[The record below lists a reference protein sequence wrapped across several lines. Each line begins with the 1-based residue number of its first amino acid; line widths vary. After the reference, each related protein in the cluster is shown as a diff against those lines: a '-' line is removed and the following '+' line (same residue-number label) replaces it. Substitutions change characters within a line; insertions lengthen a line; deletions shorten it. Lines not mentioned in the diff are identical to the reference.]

1 MADLMDKIEVQ
12 KLMKILDEKDIMFT
26 VEDIQELMDAELEK
40 PPAEMD
46 TELID
51 LCVSVIGK
59 RYSTRGYTNPPL
71 SAEAEAEIDAALADL
86 GFAAAPSAEAEQEPE
101 AKEETTEAEAEV
113 APKKRRIKAGKI
125 LLIAAVVAA
134 LCAVAVPVGARF
146 VPSKAA
152 DKIVDF
158 CHDHFKIDLRGED
171 EAEPTNSDSRI
182 MNNLILES
190 LHTLKLPE
198 VLLGDEYVKTARV
211 EESDLVTTIYV
222 NFSCYDTNLSGAIM
236 ITEYKNGSVENHN
249 GVGNISGMNKHFKQI
264 SSNNTDILIFGDS
277 EKLYITYV
285 FENTEYEI
293 SLLNVDFDTAVKIA
307 ESIK

>member
-12 KLMKILDEKDIMFT
+12 KLMKILDEKYIMFT
-26 VEDIQELMDAELEK
+26 VEDIRELMDAELEK

-51 LCVSVIGK
+51 LCISVIGN
-59 RYSTRGYTNPPL
+59 RYSTKGCVNPPL
-71 SAEAEAEIDAALADL
+71 SAEAETEIDAALADL
-86 GFAAAPSAEAEQEPE
+86 GIVAAPSAEAEREPE
-101 AKEETTEAEAEV
+101 AKAETTEPKAEV
-113 APKKRRIKAGKI
+113 TTKKRKIKAGKI
-125 LLIAAVVAA
+125 LLVAAVVAV

-158 CHDHFKIDLRGED
+158 CHDHFKIDLRGEK
-171 EAEPTNSDSRI
+171 EAKPASNDDGI

-211 EESDLVTTIYV
+211 EESDLMTTIYV

-236 ITEYKNGSVENHN
+236 ITEYKDGYIGIGN
-249 GVGNISGMNKHFKQI
+249 GVGNVSNMYKYFKQL
-264 SSNNTDILIFGDS
+264 SVNGTDVLVFGENDK
-277 EKLYITYV
+277 EIYIKYID
-285 FENTEYEI
+285 ENTEYEI
-293 SLLNVDFDTAVKIA
+293 ALSTDFDTAVKIA